1 MSESLRG
8 VLGAEAPS
16 VPTVPAARRAL
27 TPASPSEQQPGSLAR
42 RLGWLVAVITI
53 VDAGLLALTSLV
65 AVSMRAWL
73 DGMIAPSQETLV
85 FSIQNGLTPW
95 LFVAWLCCL
104 VGFGAYARRN
114 LGGGFE
120 EFRVVAMAS
129 GIAAGAGGTLAF
141 LTQSYLSRGYF
152 IVCFAGGTAMLL
164 TGRYLIRKVLHA
176 LRSRGHLQERVLAVG
191 SPAALGEIQAN
202 FDRLHWT
209 GYTLVGACM
218 PGVAADAGP
227 APADVHGVPFF
238 GGTDQLVAACEA
250 TGADTVLVAGGGHES
265 AAALRDIGWALEGH
279 PVNLV
284 VAPAL
289 LDIAGPRIHMR
300 QVGGMPLVYVDKPQ
314 VSRAQGL
321 LKRSFDLLVASLMLL
336 AATPVMV
343 LAAFAIK
350 LDDRGPV
357 FYRQERSG
365 RDGVRFAM
373 WKFRSMSVDA
383 DQRLAELTARSDT
396 DGVLFKMRDDPRITR
411 VGRWLRRFS
420 IDELPQLF
428 NVVRGEMSVVGPRPP
443 LPGEVEAYPAH
454 MHRRLLVRPG
464 LTGLWQVSGRSDLP
478 FDEAIRM
485 DLYYVDNWSLVGDV
499 LIMLKTIRAVLLSK
513 GAY

>member
-1 MSESLRG
+1 MSELMREVAIGS
-8 VLGAEAPS
+8 GAPA
-16 VPTVPAARRAL
+16 VPAARRELA
-27 TPASPSEQQPGSLAR
+27 PASAPVLPTGSLAR
-42 RLGWLVAVITI
+42 RMWRLVVVIAA
-53 VDAGLLALTSLV
+53 VDAALLAFTSFI

-85 FSIQNGLTPW
+85 FSINNGITPW
-95 LFVAWLCCL
+95 LFVAWFCCL

-114 LGGGFE
+114 LGGGLE

-164 TGRYLIRKVLHA
+164 TGRYLVRKVLHL
-176 LRSRGHLQERVLAVG
+176 LRSRGYLQERVVAVG

-209 GYTLVGACM
+209 GYTLVGACL
-218 PGVAADAGP
+218 PGSAASGGA
-227 APADVHGVPFF
+227 ALPADVHGVRVF
-238 GGTDQLVAACEA
+238 GGTDRLVAACEA

-279 PVNLV
+279 QVNLV

-321 LKRSFDLLVASLMLL
+321 LKRSFDLLVASAMLL
-336 AATPVMV
+336 AAAPVML
-343 LAAFAIK
+343 LAALAIK
-350 LDDRGPV
+350 ADDRGPV

-373 WKFRSMSVDA
+373 WKFRSMAVDA
-383 DQRLAELTARSDT
+383 DQRLAELAAHSDT
-396 DGVLFKMRDDPRITR
+396 DGVLFKMKDDPRVTR
-411 VGRWLRRFS
+411 VGKWLRRFS

-428 NVVRGEMSVVGPRPP
+428 NVIRGEMSVVGPRPP
-443 LPGEVEAYPAH
+443 LPAEVEVYPAH

-478 FDEAIRM
+478 FDEAVRM
-485 DLYYVDNWSLVGDV
+485 DLYYVDNWSLVGDI
-499 LIMLKTIRAVLLSK
+499 LIMLKTIRAVVLSR

>member
-1 MSESLRG
+1 MSELTREA
-8 VLGAEAPS
+8 VFGAAP
-16 VPTVPAARRAL
+16 VPVPAARREL
-27 TPASPSEQQPGSLAR
+27 RPASAPDQIVAPAGSLSR
-42 RLGWLVAVITI
+42 RLWGVVAAIAV
-53 VDAGLLALTSLV
+53 VDAAVLALTSFV

-73 DGMIAPSQETLV
+73 DGMIAPSEETLV
-85 FSIQNGLTPW
+85 FSIRNGITPW
-95 LFVAWLCCL
+95 LFLAWFCCL
-104 VGFGAYARRN
+104 VAFGAYARRN

-120 EFRVVAMAS
+120 EFRIVAMAS

-164 TGRYLIRKVLHA
+164 TGRYLVRKALHFA
-176 LRSRGHLQERVLAVG
+176 RSRGRLAERVVAVG

-218 PGVAADAGP
+218 PGAA
-227 APADVHGVPFF
+227 APRGNPSAVHGVPVF
-238 GGTDQLVAACEA
+238 GGTEHLVAACEA

-265 AAALRDIGWALEGH
+265 AAALREIGWALEGH
-279 PVNLV
+279 QVNLV

-321 LKRSFDLLVASLMLL
+321 LKRSFDLAVASAMLL
-336 AATPVMV
+336 AAAPVMV
-343 LAAFAIK
+343 LAAIAIK
-350 LDDRGPV
+350 LEDRGPV

-365 RDGVRFAM
+365 RDGVRFGI
-373 WKFRSMSVDA
+373 WKFRSMVVNADA
-383 DQRLAELTARSDT
+383 LRDDLVASSDT
-396 DGVLFKMRDDPRITR
+396 DGVLFKMKEDPRITR
-411 VGRWLRRFS
+411 VGKWLRRFS
-420 IDELPQLF
+420 VDELPQLF
-428 NVVRGEMSVVGPRPP
+428 NVIRGEMSVVGPRPP
-443 LPGEVEAYPAH
+443 LPAEVEAYPAH

-478 FDEAIRM
+478 FDEAVRM
-485 DLYYVDNWSLVGDV
+485 DLYYVDNWSLIGDI
-499 LIMLKTIRAVLLSK
+499 LIMLKTVRAVLLSK